1 MLFVKLLRSASRR
14 WNGPFSEPV
23 PDLFGYLRQLVA
35 ERVRMRGDLNDNE
48 PADEPEHDDA
58 GE

>member
-1 MLFVKLLRSASRR
+1 MERTVL
-14 WNGPFSEPV
+14 EPV